1 MNYTKT
7 IREYCC
13 QNKGAIFDLKRLGE
27 EYFHMIPYKTLH
39 KILKRLEDE
48 GLLKEI
54 SAGIF
59 YIKDG
64 DVENIDSAITKTYI
78 MNGMGVIVGPAM
90 YNETGIS
97 DIESEYVD
105 ILSCRASGKTK
116 NIGKYRIKQCDLFFS
131 EHVSKIVRALDV
143 IQNAPDGDAVA
154 KSLIITEGVL
164 EYRDYTFVH
173 IVKAIHYS
181 YSTIVTFD
189 EYLKRNGINSDCI
202 EIYTTQENL

>member
-13 QNKGAIFDLKRLGE
+13 QNKGAIFDLRRLGE

-48 GLLKEI
+48 GIIKEVT
-54 SAGIF
+54 AGIF

-64 DVENIDSAITKTYI
+64 DVENIDSAIMKTYVE
-78 MNGMGVIVGPAM
+78 NGRGIIIGSAM
-90 YNETGIS
+90 YNATGIS

-105 ILSCRASGKTK
+105 ILSSRASGKIK
-116 NIGKYRIKQCDLFFS
+116 NIGKYRIKHCDLFFS
-131 EHVSKIVRALDV
+131 DQVCKIIRALE
-143 IQNAPDGDAVA
+143 IIKNAPEGDAAA

-164 EYRDYTFVH
+164 EYRDYIFDH
-173 IVKAIHYS
+173 IIKAVPYS

-189 EYLKRNGINSDCI
+189 EYLKRNGIISDCI
-202 EIYTTQENL
+202 EIYTTQEKL